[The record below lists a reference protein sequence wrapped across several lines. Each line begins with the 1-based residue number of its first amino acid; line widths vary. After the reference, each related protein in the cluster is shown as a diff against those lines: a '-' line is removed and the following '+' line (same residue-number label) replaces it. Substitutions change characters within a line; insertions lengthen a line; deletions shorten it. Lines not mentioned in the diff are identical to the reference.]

1 MGENRM
7 ILTSSREDFIP
18 LLESTAAAEL
28 GHARST
34 MASLFD
40 FGVCCRLAFV
50 VHVGMMGAGGWGGGC
65 GFAIAA
71 RRFFC
76 SHRSKFYEAQYGE
89 SVVQPFLQASARKFS
104 SKLARP
110 LSFLPWRTYPCSRAW
125 RHSGWQL
132 RRLSRGSFPDA

>member
-1 MGENRM
+1 M

-50 VHVGMMGAGGWGGGC
+50 VHVGMMGAGGGGGGLWFC
-65 GFAIAA
+65 DCCQTFFLLSPVQVLRSAI
-71 RRFFC
+71 RRISCPTFSAGFC
-76 SHRSKFYEAQYGE
+76 S
-89 SVVQPFLQASARKFS
+89 
-104 SKLARP
+104 
-110 LSFLPWRTYPCSRAW
+110 
-125 RHSGWQL
+125 
-132 RRLSRGSFPDA
+132 